1 MRTTLT
7 VDEDV
12 AVALKRAAQASGRS
26 FKDTV
31 NEALRRGLSP
41 ASPPQP
47 VSQLPTLALRPRAGV
62 NLADSMGLLR
72 EMEAEYDARK
82 LGVK

>member
-41 ASPPQP
+41 TRESAQ
-47 VSQLPTLALRPRAGV
+47 VSELPLLALRPRAGV
-62 NLADSMGLLR
+62 NLADSMSLLR